1 MGKKSRDQK
10 NDFEKQK
17 ILNYASEKFMSE
29 GFYKTSMDSLATELQ
44 MSKKTIYKYFSSKDE
59 LVEVIV
65 KSFMT
70 HVKDQINSIMKEEDN
85 SLIRALHLFEV
96 MREVSIKFS
105 DKWIKDIRIH
115 HPELWETID
124 EFRTKRAYAVL
135 GSIIQQGQKE
145 GIIIEK
151 PAELIIHLYVTA
163 MRSIVNPDFL
173 FYQKMN
179 YKEAIQHTFEILF
192 NGILTPDGK
201 KQFKKS
207 FYTVLK

>member
-1 MGKKSRDQK
+1 MNKRKP
-10 NDFEKQK
+10 NTETNLEKQK
-17 ILNYASEKFMSE
+17 ILNYATEKFMSE
-29 GFYKTSMDSLATELQ
+29 GFYKTSMDSLASELQ

-59 LVEVIV
+59 LVEIV
-65 KSFMT
+65 VLSFMNE
-70 HVKDQINSIMKEEDN
+70 VKNRIDLVIKEEDN
-85 SLIRALHLFEV
+85 SLVRALHLFEV
-96 MREVSIKFS
+96 MRDVTTKFS
-105 DKWIKDIRIH
+105 DKWVKDIRLH
-115 HPELWETID
+115 LPNLWKIID

-151 PAELIIHLYVTA
+151 PAELIIHLYVSA

-173 FYQKMN
+173 IYQKMN

-192 NGILTPDGK
+192 NGILTPAGK

-207 FYTVLK
+207 FKKVLK

>member
-1 MGKKSRDQK
+1 MDKASRGQK
-10 NDFEKQK
+10 NAFEKQK
-17 ILNYASEKFMSE
+17 ILIFASEKFMRE

-44 MSKKTIYKYFSSKDE
+44 MSKKTIYKYFSSKNE
-59 LVEVIV
+59 LVETVV

-70 HVKDQINSIMKEEDN
+70 QVKQKIDSVIKEEDN
-85 SLIRALHLFEV
+85 SLIRALHLFEI
-96 MREVSIKFS
+96 MIEVTTKFS

-115 HPELWETID
+115 LPELWKTID

-151 PAELIIHLYVTA
+151 PADLIIHLYVTA

-173 FYQKMN
+173 YYQKMS
-179 YKEAIQHTFEILF
+179 YKEAIQSTFEILF
-192 NGILTPDGK
+192 NGILTPNGK

>member
-1 MGKKSRDQK
+1 MKKRKPDTETNLEQ
-10 NDFEKQK
+10 QK
-17 ILNYASEKFMSE
+17 ILNYATEKFMSE
-29 GFYKTSMDSLATELQ
+29 GFYKTSMDSLASELQ
-44 MSKKTIYKYFSSKDE
+44 MSKKTIYKYFSSKNE
-59 LVEVIV
+59 LVEAVIKAFMNQV
-65 KSFMT
+65 KTRIDS
-70 HVKDQINSIMKEEDN
+70 VLKEEDS

-96 MREVSIKFS
+96 MRDVTTKFS
-105 DKWIKDIRIH
+105 DKWVKDIRIH
-115 HPELWETID
+115 LPKLWEMID

-151 PAELIIHLYVTA
+151 PAELIIHLYVSA

-192 NGILTPDGK
+192 NGILTPTGK
-201 KQFKKS
+201 KQFNKS
-207 FYTVLK
+207 FKKVLK

>member
-10 NDFEKQK
+10 NELEKKK

-29 GFYKTSMDSLATELQ
+29 GFYKTSMDSLATDLQ

-59 LVEVIV
+59 LVEIIV

-70 HVKDQINSIMKEEDN
+70 QVKDKIDSVMKEEDN

-96 MREVSIKFS
+96 MREISTKFS

-192 NGILTPDGK
+192 NGILTPNGK
-201 KQFKKS
+201 KQFKKL
-207 FYTVLK
+207 FYTVSK